1 LAPSNNLVIVKKM
14 KNKIKI
20 ILPTLIMIS
29 GVISQ
34 DVQQFYKQN
43 CASCHTIGG
52 GRLTG
57 PDLKNVHQR
66 KDDEWIK
73 GFIND
78 PLIVINSGDV
88 YARQLLDESRGVI
101 MPKVGGLT
109 PFIVQSLLDFIKDES
124 AKEKSVFGR
133 STLADRALTPSDI
146 VIGRSLFIGE
156 STLKNN
162 GPSCIGCHSV
172 SGEGV
177 LGGGLLGPDLTD
189 VYGRLGGKTALAAWL
204 SSPASET
211 MGPIYAKHPIDESE
225 VLPLVAFFKDKV
237 SSGMTEAG
245 MHDFN
250 FLIFGFIGLAVVLI
264 LFDLFWGKRLRSV
277 RKKMLKGNL
286 S

>member
-1 LAPSNNLVIVKKM
+1 M
-14 KNKIKI
+14 KN
-20 ILPTLIMIS
+20 LIPVLLSGLFWTS

-57 PDLKNVHQR
+57 PDLKNMHER
-66 KDDEWIK
+66 KDEQWIK
-73 GFIND
+73 DFITD
-78 PLIVINSGDV
+78 PMAVINSGDA
-88 YARQLLDESRGVI
+88 YARKIVEESRGVI

-109 PFIVQSLLDFIKDES
+109 PFIVQSLVDFIKSES
-124 AKEKSVFGR
+124 AKEKSIFGG
-133 STLADRALTPSDI
+133 SSLADRPLTPSDI
-146 VIGRSLFIGE
+146 VKGRALFVGE
-156 STLKNN
+156 TQLRNN
-162 GPSCIGCHSV
+162 GPSCLGCHAIA
-172 SGEGV
+172 GEGK

-189 VYGRLGGKTALAAWL
+189 VYGRLGGKIALAAWL

-225 VLPLVAFFKDKV
+225 VLPLVAFFKDKA

-250 FLIFGFIGLAVVLI
+250 FLIFGFVGLAIVLI